1 MFPGGLVD
9 QVIVPV
15 CVVVAVAV
23 TTVVTVIILIAIGCV
38 GESFLAQCDEFIIL
52 INALVMW
59 LSCPDTKCSDKPC
72 RRLSS
77 ACDQVKWQR
86 VHIGSVLCS
95 PLASLDDLDLD
106 WSMDWGMVKLDWSV
120 MKSPQP
126 PKFSSKSRHQDYV
139 ILIT

>member
-1 MFPGGLVD
+1 MKEIYVKAHTHLIGCPRLSISTIPHPSPMFPGGLVN

-15 CVVVAVAV
+15 GVVVAVAV
-23 TTVVTVIILIAIGCV
+23 TTVVTVIILIDIGCV

-59 LSCPDTKCSDKPC
+59 LSCPDMKCSDKPC

-77 ACDQVKWQR
+77 ACDQVKWQQ

-95 PLASLDDLDLD
+95 PLGA
-106 WSMDWGMVKLDWSV
+106 WM
-120 MKSPQP
+120 
-126 PKFSSKSRHQDYV
+126 
-139 ILIT
+139 T